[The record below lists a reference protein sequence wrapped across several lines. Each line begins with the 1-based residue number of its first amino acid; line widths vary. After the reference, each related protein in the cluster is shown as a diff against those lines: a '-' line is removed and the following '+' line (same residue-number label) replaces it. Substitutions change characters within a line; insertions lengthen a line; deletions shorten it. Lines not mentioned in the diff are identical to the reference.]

1 MLELVLRILGIIFP
15 VFACVGI
22 GAVYGYR
29 SRINLSVINQIN
41 MDVFTPLLVFWVLVD
56 KPFDWGTYS
65 HLAIAGTVVV
75 LGSGLVL
82 LPLVWL
88 FKINPKTFLPPMM
101 FNNSGNMGLPLMLFT
116 FGEQALQAGVVLFLV
131 EMILHFTVGL
141 FILDHKTRPW
151 TLLKMPMIQATIL
164 GLVFSTF
171 HLTLP
176 EPVANAIKLMGQVA
190 IPLML
195 FALGVRLLDINFRDW
210 QLGLL
215 GAFAAPLSGIV
226 CALGFQALMP
236 LGYEQFTGLLL
247 FSALPPAVLNVLVS
261 ERYKQEPEKVA
272 SIVLMGNVGS
282 LVAIPLTL
290 YFVLPH

>member
-164 GLVFSTF
+164 GLAFSAF

-176 EPVANAIKLMGQVA
+176 EPIANAIKLMGQVA

-236 LGYEQFTGLLL
+236 LGYDQFAWLLL
-247 FSALPPAVLNVLVS
+247 FAALPPAVLNVLVS